1 MSFQPWAFDRLH
13 YFFLLFTQH
22 HRYGRHFIRSSQFK
36 LHLMHKYYVML
47 LISYGP
53 HKRIINNVLETAGIV
68 HFFVLF
74 ILIIWNGDQEGRS
87 VMQCWP
93 KAVCFEHNLCMCTL
107 MTVHSFGV
115 FMHAQIVFFCFEYI
129 CKNQDFSTYTFV
141 TLISRGVPH
150 VRFNEAKGR
159 SLI

>member
-53 HKRIINNVLETAGIV
+53 NKRIINNVLETAGIV

-93 KAVCFEHNLCMCTL
+93 KAVCFWTQL
-107 MTVHSFGV
+107 VHVYTDDSAQLWCLHACPDRV
-115 FMHAQIVFFCFEYI
+115 FLFWIYMQKSRFFFIHFCYFNF
-129 CKNQDFSTYTFV
+129 KGSSTCE
-141 TLISRGVPH
+141 I
-150 VRFNEAKGR
+150 
-159 SLI
+159 